1 VFELGWQWDVIQ
13 DDVLYGLEAPFA
25 KIDDEGF
32 RGETVIEIRTNYVQ
46 KTHLLANRIHT
57 PNTPMDIND
66 PNARLTVRDWE
77 DGPESNVPRPEWS
90 FANET
95 DSGVEPSDEYVYMES
110 GFQPGKI
117 YYLSYT
123 PSIAPVVGT
132 GMLAVR
138 DIASFFK
145 SDSNV
150 NPINKPF
157 EKVYG

>member
-1 VFELGWQWDVIQ
+1 
-13 DDVLYGLEAPFA
+13 
-25 KIDDEGF
+25 
-32 RGETVIEIRTNYVQ
+32 
-46 KTHLLANRIHT
+46 
-57 PNTPMDIND
+57 
-66 PNARLTVRDWE
+66 
-77 DGPESNVPRPEWS
+77 
-90 FANET
+90 
-95 DSGVEPSDEYVYMES
+95 VEPSDEYVYMES

-117 YYLSYT
+117 YYFSYT

-157 EKVYG
+157 EKVYGFGISQTGRMQRHILYLGLNLDESGKVAYDGHIVHVAGARKGEFNHRYAQP